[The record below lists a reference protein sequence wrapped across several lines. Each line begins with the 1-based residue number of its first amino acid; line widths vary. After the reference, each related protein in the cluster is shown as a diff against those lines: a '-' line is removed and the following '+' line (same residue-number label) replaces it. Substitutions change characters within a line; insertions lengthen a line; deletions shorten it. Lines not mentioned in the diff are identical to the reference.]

1 MDKKNFD
8 RLEFI
13 TSLVTAI
20 LLFVLTFLQFKKQ
33 RTFAWLI
40 LLAAIMM
47 AANAYTKYKKYK
59 NQ

>member
-47 AANAYTKYKKYK
+47 AANAYIKYKKYK
-59 NQ
+59 DQ

>member
-40 LLAAIMM
+40 LPAAIMM

-59 NQ
+59 DQ

>member
-1 MDKKNFD
+1 MDKKSFD

-47 AANAYTKYKKYK
+47 AANAYIKYKKYK
-59 NQ
+59 DQ

>member
-1 MDKKNFD
+1 MDKKSFD

-59 NQ
+59 D

>member
-1 MDKKNFD
+1 MDKKSFD

-20 LLFVLTFLQFKKQ
+20 LLFVLTFLQFAKQ

-47 AANAYTKYKKYK
+47 AANAYIKYKKYK
-59 NQ
+59 D

>member
-20 LLFVLTFLQFKKQ
+20 LLFILTFLQFKKQ

-40 LLAAIMM
+40 LIAAIMM
-47 AANAYTKYKKYK
+47 AANAYIKYKKYK
-59 NQ
+59 DQ